1 MVEMLK
7 LSDKHCKAVIT
18 HTQNASRTATK
29 RPEKTGKKTD
39 SLSREIEDI
48 TKSQAKIL
56 ELRNQ

>member
-29 RPEKTGKKTD
+29 RPEKTGKKLIV
-39 SLSREIEDI
+39 SAER
-48 TKSQAKIL
+48 
-56 ELRNQ
+56 